1 MLRAVLVLGS
11 LFHVVSGFTP
21 QPAPRFLARPVLAAA
36 PAPPETK
43 IKQKTAPAQVK
54 EKAKEKTVELAEPM
68 TRTVTEAAEVPMW
81 KVVLLGDEE
90 YDEAYTIQTIQ
101 QVCVDITKQKA
112 EQAFNEAQLY
122 MKSELIVVPQ
132 EHAEHFVQQ
141 FQRCDPM
148 VFATCEPENGE
159 KQ

>member
-132 EHAEHFVQQ
+132 VSFMFYLWPWTAVTSMTF
-141 FQRCDPM
+141 RCHW
-148 VFATCEPENGE
+148 N
-159 KQ
+159 